1 MVGRQAIGIDTFDR
15 STRVRHPDPVRFSEC
30 FDSVLRF
37 GAGRGQE
44 RKRGCEEE
52 RVEGIGTTRGSRGE
66 HSRETMRGRLAT
78 VISENVS

>member
-37 GAGRGQE
+37 GAGRGKE

-52 RVEGIGTTRGSRGE
+52 HVEGIGTTRWPWRTFARDDAGE
-66 HSRETMRGRLAT
+66 
-78 VISENVS
+78 VSYGN

>member
-1 MVGRQAIGIDTFDR
+1 MVERQAIGIDTFDR

-30 FDSVLRF
+30 FY
-37 GAGRGQE
+37 GATFRCRTEGRRESEGE
-44 RKRGCEEE
+44 RKSTWRGWG
-52 RVEGIGTTRGSRGE
+52 RRGNRGE